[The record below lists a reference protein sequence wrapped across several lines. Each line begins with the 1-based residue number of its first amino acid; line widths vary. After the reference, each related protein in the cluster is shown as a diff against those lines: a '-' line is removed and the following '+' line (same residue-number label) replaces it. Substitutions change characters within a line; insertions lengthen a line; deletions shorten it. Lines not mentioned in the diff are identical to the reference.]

1 MQVLLGCCAGLDVH
15 KKMLVACILRV
26 QEDAQVYKQVRTFE
40 TTTPALLALLDW
52 LVQHQVIQVA
62 MESTGE
68 YWRPIYNILEGH
80 LSILLVNARHIKAV
94 PGRKTDVKD
103 AEWIAQ
109 LLQHG
114 LLRASFVPPRDQR
127 ELRDLTRQRANLVA
141 ERADVV
147 NRLQKVL
154 EDANIKLGC
163 VATNVMGVSGRAI
176 LEALLAQQ
184 ADPVV
189 LAELALGRLRQKR
202 EALEQALTGRVRE
215 HHRFLVSTH
224 LAHIDFLDE
233 QIEQFAHKIQEQM
246 QAMSPPTP
254 PQNPPS
260 QPPPS
265 QPDTPENPLSYQEAV
280 QRMDDVPGLDVKVAQ
295 AILAET
301 GTDMIRFA
309 SEGHL
314 CSWAGVAPGNHES
327 AGKRYSG
334 KTPPGNRAL
343 RKALVQAAHGA
354 VRKKGSYFGAFY
366 QRLLVRRGKKRAIL
380 AVAHKLLVVI
390 YHLLKYHRS
399 YSELGADYLD
409 TRNSERATQRL
420 VRRLNALG
428 YTVQLEPIRASAA
441 A

>member
-1 MQVLLGCCAGLDVH
+1 MQILYPCCAGLDVH
-15 KKMLVACILRV
+15 KKMLVACILRTH
-26 QEDAQVYKQVRTFE
+26 EDAQIPKEIRTFE

-52 LVQHQVIQVA
+52 LLQQGVAQVA

-80 LSILLVNARHIKAV
+80 LQILLVNARHIKAV

-114 LLRASFVPPRDQR
+114 LLKASFVPPRDQR
-127 ELRDLTRQRANLVA
+127 DLRDLTRQRANLVA

-176 LEALLAQQ
+176 LEALVAQEADPSVLSELAQ
-184 ADPVV
+184 
-189 LAELALGRLRQKR
+189 GRLRQKR
-202 EALEQALTGRVRE
+202 QTLLQALTGRFRE

-233 QIEQFAHKIQEQM
+233 QIQAFAKQIQEQM
-246 QAMSPPTP
+246 QRMSAPPPPTDPDP
-254 PQNPPS
+254 PASSQEPPS
-260 QPPPS
+260 AGPPS
-265 QPDTPENPLSYQEAV
+265 YPEACAV
-280 QRMDDVPGLDVKVAQ
+280 MDAVPGIDVKVAE

-301 GTDMIRFA
+301 GTDMSRFP

-314 CSWAGVAPGNHES
+314 SSWAGVAPGNHES

-334 KTPPGNRAL
+334 KTPAGNRAL

-380 AVAHKLLVVI
+380 AVAHKVLVVI
-390 YHLLKYHRS
+390 YHLLKYRRS
-399 YSELGADYLD
+399 YADLGADFFD
-409 TRNSERATQRL
+409 THNRQRIANRL
-420 VRRLNALG
+420 IHRLNELG